1 MISNEVLEQVLT
13 KIVGV
18 EQVLSYVSDKG
29 DENYE
34 VIANARETLLDA
46 AELIDKV
53 I

>member
-1 MISNEVLEQVLT
+1 MDSEVLDRVWT

-18 EQVLSYVSDKG
+18 EQVLSYVSDEG

-34 VIANARETLLDA
+34 VIANARDTLLDA

-53 I
+53 K

>member
-1 MISNEVLEQVLT
+1 MDSKVLEQVWT

-18 EQVLSYVSDKG
+18 EEALSYVSNKG
-29 DENYE
+29 DVGYE

-53 I
+53 K